1 MHCCLSVAGLSFTQF
16 FDRASMRGSRE
27 RAMNREA
34 VFRAALDHYR
44 AARRHEAAVLLD
56 DLLQAHP
63 DDAEALLVLGTLRM
77 DRDPDAGEALLT
89 RCIALAPGHPGA
101 LHNLAKIRQQRGDHR
116 GAVALFLKA
125 IAANS
130 RLAATFNDLGAS
142 LHQIGERTEALA
154 AFDRALALDPKYT
167 TAHTNRGFVL
177 TELQRA
183 EEARDAF
190 RSVLAC
196 GPETADAWQNC
207 ATAHHNL
214 EEYELAVDACR
225 RAIALDPSRL
235 AAYSTLALALHRLNR
250 IAEAEHVQAEWARRQ
265 GVVVTKCHRDRPDA
279 RILLISAAEI
289 CNVPTEFIFDR
300 EHFETISLYLLPP
313 SASPN
318 EMAAATGALPDFDI
332 AFNAVGDADRGAP
345 FLERAAAFCGTLNRP
360 LLNPVERIARTRRDL
375 LPSLL
380 ADIPGL
386 VIPKTSRIATAD
398 LAVASAMPG
407 EIERAM
413 LLRPI
418 GSHGGDDLV
427 RVERRAE
434 IAEYI
439 NSVPADEYYQ
449 SEFWDF
455 RSADGLFRKY
465 RLIFVDRAVYPYHLA
480 ISKNWLVHYW
490 RAEMTDRMQQEEVAF
505 LSDFRS
511 VFRGESGGVLYEIAR
526 RLDLDYAGMDC
537 SILPDGRVLMFEANA
552 TMLVHLRESS
562 ECKLAHIK
570 RIVHAMT
577 DLIRGRNPGAASPV
591 RSGTQ

>member
-1 MHCCLSVAGLSFTQF
+1 L
-16 FDRASMRGSRE
+16 
-27 RAMNREA
+27 
-34 VFRAALDHYR
+34 
-44 AARRHEAAVLLD
+44 
-56 DLLQAHP
+56 
-63 DDAEALLVLGTLRM
+63 
-77 DRDPDAGEALLT
+77 
-89 RCIALAPGHPGA
+89 A

-116 GAVALFLKA
+116 GAVDLFRQA

-142 LHQIGERTEALA
+142 LHQVGERTEALA

-167 TAHTNRGFVL
+167 TAHTNRGSVL
-177 TELQRA
+177 MELQRT

-207 ATAHHNL
+207 AAAHHNL
-214 EEYELAVDACR
+214 GEYELAVDACR
-225 RAIALDPSRL
+225 RAIALDPARL

-250 IAEAEHVQAEWARRQ
+250 MTEAEDVQAEWARRQ
-265 GVVVTKCHRDRPDA
+265 GVVVTKCQRDCPDA

-318 EMAAATGALPDFDI
+318 EMTASTEALPDFDI

-345 FLERAAAFCGTLNRP
+345 FLNRAAAFCSTLDRP

-386 VIPKTSRIATAD
+386 VLPKTRRVTAAE
-398 LAVASAMPG
+398 LVAVSAMAG

-427 RVERRAE
+427 RVERRAD
-434 IAEYI
+434 IAAYI
-439 NSVPADEYYQ
+439 KAVPADEYYQ

-455 RSADGLFRKY
+455 HSADGFYRKY
-465 RLIFVDRAVYPYHLA
+465 RLIFVDRNVYPYHLA

-490 RAEMTDRMQQEEVAF
+490 RAEMTERMQQEEVAF

-511 VFRGESGGVLYEIAR
+511 VFRGESADALYEVAR

-537 SILPDGRVLMFEANA
+537 SILPDGRVLLFEANA

-562 ECKLAHIK
+562 ECKRTHIE
-570 RIVHAMT
+570 RIVDAMT
-577 DLIRGRNPGAASPV
+577 DLIRGRNPATASPI
-591 RSGTQ
+591 RRGTE